1 MKTWRLILMICALVV
16 ATVPTLA
23 AQKPA
28 NESVPKYDKTAE
40 AVFKGTVDEVKDRH
54 CPVSGG
60 MGSHL
65 ILKLTDG
72 TTIEVHL
79 ALSKFVTQ
87 YDLVFHKGD
96 VLEVTGVKVKFE
108 GVDTI
113 FARKVKRGEDEFLF
127 RDNDG
132 KPLWQSSVPSRQSSA
147 RG

>member
-1 MKTWRLILMICALVV
+1 MKTWRIILMICALVV
-16 ATVPTLA
+16 TTVPTLA

-40 AVFKGTVDEVKDRH
+40 ALFKGTVDEVKDRH

-65 ILKLTDG
+65 ILKLSDG
-72 TTIEVHL
+72 STIEVHL

-87 YDLVFHKGD
+87 YELVFHKGD

-132 KPLWQSSVPSRQSSA
+132 KPLW
-147 RG
+147 

>member
-1 MKTWRLILMICALVV
+1 MKTWRMIPIILALIV
-16 ATVPTLA
+16 ATVA
-23 AQKPA
+23 AFGAQKPA
-28 NESVPKYDKTAE
+28 NGSVPKYDKTAE
-40 AVFKGTVDEVKDRH
+40 AVFKGTVDEVKDRQ

-65 ILKLTDG
+65 VLKLADG
-72 TTIEVHL
+72 NTIEVHL

-132 KPLWQSSVPSRQSSA
+132 KPLW
-147 RG
+147 

>member
-1 MKTWRLILMICALVV
+1 MKTWRIIPIILALIV
-16 ATVPTLA
+16 ATVPA
-23 AQKPA
+23 FAEQKPA
-28 NESVPKYDKTAE
+28 NGSVPKYDKSAE
-40 AVFKGTVDEVKDRH
+40 AVFKGTVDDVKDRQ

-65 ILKLTDG
+65 MLKLTDG
-72 TTIEVHL
+72 STIEVHL

-96 VLEVTGVKVKFE
+96 VLEVTGVKVKLE

-132 KPLWQSSVPSRQSSA
+132 KPLW
-147 RG
+147 

>member
-1 MKTWRLILMICALVV
+1 MKTWRIIPIILALIV
-16 ATVPTLA
+16 ATVPA
-23 AQKPA
+23 FAEQKPA
-28 NESVPKYDKTAE
+28 NGSVPKYDKSAE
-40 AVFKGTVDEVKDRH
+40 AVFKGTVDDVKDRQ

-65 ILKLTDG
+65 MLKLTDG
-72 TTIEVHL
+72 STIEVHL

-132 KPLWQSSVPSRQSSA
+132 KPLW
-147 RG
+147 

>member
-1 MKTWRLILMICALVV
+1 MKTWRIIPIIFALIV
-16 ATVPTLA
+16 ATVPA
-23 AQKPA
+23 FAEQKPA
-28 NESVPKYDKTAE
+28 NGSVPKYDKTAE
-40 AVFKGTVDEVKDRH
+40 AVFKGTVDDVKDRQ

-65 ILKLTDG
+65 MLKLTDG
-72 TTIEVHL
+72 STIEVHL

-127 RDNDG
+127 RDNEG
-132 KPLWQSSVPSRQSSA
+132 KPLW
-147 RG
+147 

>member
-1 MKTWRLILMICALVV
+1 MKTWRLIPIILALIV
-16 ATVPTLA
+16 ATVA
-23 AQKPA
+23 AFGAQKPA
-28 NESVPKYDKTAE
+28 HETFPKYDKSAE
-40 AVFKGTVDEVKDRH
+40 AIFKGTVDDVKDRQ

-65 ILKLTDG
+65 TLKLADG
-72 TTIEVHL
+72 STIEVHL

-132 KPLWQSSVPSRQSSA
+132 KPLW
-147 RG
+147 

>member
-1 MKTWRLILMICALVV
+1 MKTWRLILMFFALLL
-16 ATVPTLA
+16 AAAPIFA

-28 NESVPKYDKTAE
+28 SGSVPKYDKAAE
-40 AVFKGTVDEVKDRH
+40 AVFKGTVDEVKDRQ

-60 MGSHL
+60 VGSHL
-65 ILKLTDG
+65 ILKLADG
-72 TTIEVHL
+72 STIEVHL

-132 KPLWQSSVPSRQSSA
+132 KPLW
-147 RG
+147 